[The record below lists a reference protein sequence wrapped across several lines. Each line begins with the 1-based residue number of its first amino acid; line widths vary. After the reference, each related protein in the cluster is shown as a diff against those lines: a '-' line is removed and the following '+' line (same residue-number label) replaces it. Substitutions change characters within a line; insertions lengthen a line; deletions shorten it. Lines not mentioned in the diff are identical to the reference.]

1 MLQRLT
7 WIEHFGVAVRL
18 QSPHFCDKKGEGR
31 RTACSLSRAVGST
44 WKPEPGHG
52 LRLLDSA
59 AVVVTCNDVQVVPQ
73 VDDTHVPV
81 TSAFTKVLRSLSL
94 EIKLKK
100 VFPVF
105 KHGNGGLGRSA
116 PQSALCCSGCWLGG
130 CRCGAG
136 G

>member
-1 MLQRLT
+1 
-7 WIEHFGVAVRL
+7 
-18 QSPHFCDKKGEGR
+18 
-31 RTACSLSRAVGST
+31 
-44 WKPEPGHG
+44 
-52 LRLLDSA
+52 
-59 AVVVTCNDVQVVPQ
+59 

-116 PQSALCCSGCWLGG
+116 PQNALCWLWGADVVQVADPTPDAWGCPEVLCVLQVCGVTDVSGEVE
-130 CRCGAG
+130 
-136 G
+136 